1 MFSWNKPS
9 AADLGGNAYRKVISN
24 GTGIPSI
31 TGTSL
36 AGFFWEGG
44 WPPLSGVSP
53 GSSSPSQPGR
63 GHYWARR
70 SKRGGQ
76 PFLSS
81 LAGSDLICCIVW
93 CLTGGQEGPT
103 RLSVCPS
110 FADLDG
116 QTDGQV
122 GSGMVRSPLESWR
135 GLVRSFWLPVWM
147 VLLPGMEH
155 RPTASP
161 TLLPFLFRM
170 SRWQRTTAMV
180 IVTIVCRG
188 HYNYFP
194 KQHQHFWKVDFSVWK
209 HFIFQAGPSLWSVQ
223 LLNWLLFGCPLGT
236 QPQWGPF
243 LDRGSWVL
251 AGEEVAAVWK
261 GEKTNEKSTEK
272 RWSAREKLTWVVS
285 GVCRSIHWI

>member
-9 AADLGGNAYRKVISN
+9 AADLGGNACRKVTSN
-24 GTGIPSI
+24 GTGVPSV
-31 TGTSL
+31 TGMSL

-63 GHYWARR
+63 GHYWSRR
-70 SKRGGQ
+70 SKQGGQ

-81 LAGSDLICCIVW
+81 LAGAIWFAASCGAWPVIKR
-93 CLTGGQEGPT
+93 GQPGC
-103 RLSVCPS
+103 LSVCLS
-110 FADLDG
+110 SADLDG

-155 RPTASP
+155 QPTATP

-170 SRWQRTTAMV
+170 SGWQRTTAMV
-180 IVTIVCRG
+180 IVTTVCRG
-188 HYNYFP
+188 HY
-194 KQHQHFWKVDFSVWK
+194 
-209 HFIFQAGPSLWSVQ
+209 
-223 LLNWLLFGCPLGT
+223 
-236 QPQWGPF
+236 
-243 LDRGSWVL
+243 
-251 AGEEVAAVWK
+251 
-261 GEKTNEKSTEK
+261 
-272 RWSAREKLTWVVS
+272 
-285 GVCRSIHWI
+285 